1 MLLRPKKHAHPTLTK
16 SAPDAPKEVA
26 QVISNKIPTTELIP
40 SSFGMS
46 AYGRAL
52 GAATGVDVCT
62 QTTAVVLGA
71 RIFGMGRVKG
81 DFPGTSA
88 WRPPSR

>member
-1 MLLRPKKHAHPTLTK
+1 MM
-16 SAPDAPKEVA
+16 
-26 QVISNKIPTTELIP
+26 SNHIAMTEQIP
-40 SSFGMS
+40 SSIGMP

-52 GAATGVDVCT
+52 GAAAGVDVCT

-71 RIFGMGRVKG
+71 RVSGMGRIKG

-88 WRPPSR
+88 WRPPNR

>member
-1 MLLRPKKHAHPTLTK
+1 MITKHTALM
-16 SAPDAPKEVA
+16 E
-26 QVISNKIPTTELIP
+26 QIP
-40 SSFGMS
+40 STLGMP

-52 GAATGVDVCT
+52 GAAAGVDVCT
-62 QTTAVVLGA
+62 QTATVVLGA
-71 RIFGMGRVKG
+71 RVSGMGRIKG

>member
-1 MLLRPKKHAHPTLTK
+1 
-16 SAPDAPKEVA
+16 VA
-26 QVISNKIPTTELIP
+26 TVISKNLTMTEHIP
-40 SSFGMS
+40 SSIGMP

-52 GAATGVDVCT
+52 GAAAGVDVCT
-62 QTTAVVLGA
+62 QTATVVLGA
-71 RIFGMGRVKG
+71 RVSGMGRVKG